1 MIPPRR
7 ASPTPSDAFLSD
19 ADSDLELRP
28 LDRRTPSPESFS
40 ASPLR
45 RSDSLSSRDPFD
57 LDEEDVVHGDNDDWH
72 LLGRGKGG
80 PLEGKSHAKLAAM
93 GRAYAERE
101 LMLRDEE
108 EIRCF
113 ELGAVAAGVLEG
125 RSVPPGELQGV
136 YGDIEGLEESERRAL
151 VGEGMRKWRQPF
163 MLYYV
168 VVSAWCRT
176 PGGDGM
182 LTVV

>member
-1 MIPPRR
+1 MIPPRSS
-7 ASPTPSDAFLSD
+7 SPAPSDAFLSD

-28 LDRRTPSPESFS
+28 LDRRTPSPDSYS

-45 RSDSLSSRDPFD
+45 RSDSRSSRDPFD
-57 LDEEDVVHGDNDDWH
+57 LDEEDVGGDDDWH
-72 LLGRGKGG
+72 LLGRRKGG

-113 ELGAVAAGVLEG
+113 ELGAVAAGLFEG
-125 RSVPPGELQGV
+125 RSVPPEELHGV
-136 YGDIEGLEESERRAL
+136 YDEIEGLEEGDRRAL
-151 VGEGMRKWRQPF
+151 VGEGTRKWRQPL

-168 VVSAWCRT
+168 VVSALLRA
-176 PGGDGM
+176 PGRDEL
-182 LTVV
+182 LTAV

>member
-7 ASPTPSDAFLSD
+7 SSPTPSDAFLSD
-19 ADSDLELRP
+19 ADSDVELRP
-28 LDRRTPSPESFS
+28 LDRRTPSPDSFS

-57 LDEEDVVHGDNDDWH
+57 LDEEDVGGNDDWH
-72 LLGRGKGG
+72 LLGRGKAG

-108 EIRCF
+108 EIRNF
-113 ELGAVAAGVLEG
+113 EIGAVAAGLLEG
-125 RSVPPGELQGV
+125 RSVPPEELHGI
-136 YGDIEGLEESERRAL
+136 YDEIEGLEEGDRRAL
-151 VGEGMRKWRQPF
+151 VGEATRKWRQPV

-168 VVSAWCRT
+168 VVSAWLRT
-176 PGGDGM
+176 LGG
-182 LTVV
+182 